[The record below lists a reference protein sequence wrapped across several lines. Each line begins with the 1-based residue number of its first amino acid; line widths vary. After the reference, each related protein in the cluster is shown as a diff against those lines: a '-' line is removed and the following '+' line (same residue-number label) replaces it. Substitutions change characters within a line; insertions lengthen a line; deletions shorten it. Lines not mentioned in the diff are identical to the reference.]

1 MKKILIVEDNNNNR
15 TMLRDI
21 LRFYKYEV
29 IEAENGEQGIKLAE
43 DQSPDLVLMDM
54 QMPVMDGFTA
64 ITLLKNNPQT
74 KSMKIIAVTSFAMV
88 GDRARILE
96 AGADDYISKP
106 IDTRELPKLV
116 GRMLAAGEIN

>member
-1 MKKILIVEDNNNNR
+1 
-15 TMLRDI
+15 MLRDI